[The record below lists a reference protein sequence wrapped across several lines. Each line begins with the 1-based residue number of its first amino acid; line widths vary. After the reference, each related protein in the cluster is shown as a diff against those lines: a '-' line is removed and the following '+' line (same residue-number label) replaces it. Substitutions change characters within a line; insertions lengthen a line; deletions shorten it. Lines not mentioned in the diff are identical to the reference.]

1 MKKKPTKANFLFKT
15 KADTLKQLTE
25 LVKQSKIEKI
35 YAFTVEEWKKSQ
47 NTILEY
53 ISSNFNKKII
63 VRSSAVGEDSTIS
76 SEAGSYESILNVNTS
91 SKKEITN
98 AINSVIFSYEIKNN
112 NNNNNQILI
121 QNQTLNVTISGV
133 IFTRT
138 PDIGSPYFVINFE
151 EGNLTTGVTKGSINN
166 TIKIF
171 RKINPKLIPEKW
183 TRLIISVKEI
193 EKMVDSDKLDIEF
206 GITKNNQVVL
216 FQVRP
221 LTSIK
226 EKSKDISDHD
236 ISKVVLNSKKHFK
249 KLNKPYHS
257 LGNKTVFSDMAD
269 WNPAEIIGNN
279 PNQLDYSLYDFLIMK
294 NSWSAGRTVLGY
306 QNVGS
311 YRLMRNFGSK
321 PYVDVRGSFNS
332 LIPDNINQKLK
343 KKLVD
348 FYLKKLI
355 NNPHLHDKV
364 EFEILFTCYDFTL
377 PERLN
382 ELKKHGFSKFEII
395 QIKRELLKLT
405 IEIIEKFPKISSNCL
420 SLTKKMS
427 DNRKKIKSNL
437 KHSMTTKNLVISAE
451 QLLDDCKKFGTIPF
465 STMARIAFIGS
476 IMLKSLQKQS
486 YLENSFVENFMN
498 SISSPL
504 SEIQDDMN
512 AVINKKLSKKQFL
525 KKYGHLRPGTYD
537 ITASRYD
544 VQKKFFNN
552 VKFLKI
558 DKKNTSNI
566 KTSNLDEIFIEHD
579 LKSNTLD
586 FLNFVEESLI
596 KREQLKF
603 EFTKNL
609 SYALEIIAEIGKKL
623 GFSREEI
630 ACLDIKTILKLEN
643 HSFAEIK
650 DIWTRKINQEKI
662 KKTLNDYVVLPPLI
676 FSEND
681 FEIIQYN
688 ISEPNYITN
697 KKLTSEIIHLKHSD
711 ETVTDLNNKIIL
723 IENADPGYDWVFT
736 KNPSGLITKYGG
748 VASHMSIRCAEIGLP
763 AAIGCGEILFEKL
776 KSAHKILLDCNNKE
790 ILILEYTKYDNEVE
804 ARKILKSLGYI
815 K

>member
-1 MKKKPTKANFLFKT
+1 MKKPTRTNFLFKT

-35 YAFTVEEWKKSQ
+35 YAFTVEEWQRSRIG
-47 NTILEY
+47 ILKH

-76 SEAGSYESILNVNTS
+76 SKAGSYESILNVNTS

-98 AINSVIFSYEIKNN
+98 AINSVISSYEIKNN
-112 NNNNNQILI
+112 NDNDNQILI
-121 QNQTLNVTISGV
+121 QNQTLNVVISGV

-138 PDIGSPYFVINFE
+138 PDVGSPYFVINFE

-166 TIKIF
+166 TVKIF
-171 RKINPKLIPEKW
+171 RKINPKLISKKW
-183 TRLIISVKEI
+183 TYLIISVKEI
-193 EKMVDSDKLDIEF
+193 EKIVNSDKLDIEF

-226 EKSKDISDHD
+226 EKSKNIPDHD
-236 ISKVVLNSKKHFK
+236 ISKIVLKSKKQFK
-249 KLNKPYHS
+249 KLNNFHHV

-279 PNQLDYSLYDFLIMK
+279 PNLLDYSLYDFLIMK
-294 NSWSAGRTVLGY
+294 NSWSVGRSALGY
-306 QNVGS
+306 QNVEP
-311 YRLMRNFGSK
+311 YRLMRKFGSK
-321 PYVDVRGSFNS
+321 PYVDTRGSFNS
-332 LIPDNINQKLK
+332 LIPHNINKKLK
-343 KKLVD
+343 KKLVN

-377 PERLN
+377 SDRLN

-395 QIKRELLKLT
+395 QIKKELLKLT

-420 SLTKKMS
+420 SLTNKMS

-437 KHSMTTKNLVISAE
+437 KHSITAKNLVVSVE
-451 QLLDDCKKFGTIPF
+451 QLLNDCKKFGTIPF

-476 IMLKSLQKQS
+476 IMLKSLQKQG

-544 VQKKFFNN
+544 VQKKFFDN

-558 DKKNTSNI
+558 DKKNIRNI
-566 KTSNLDEIFIEHD
+566 KTDNLDEIFLEHN
-579 LKSNTLD
+579 LKSNTLN
-586 FLNFVEESLI
+586 FLNFVEESLV

-609 SYALEIIAEIGKKL
+609 SYALELIAEIGTKF
-623 GFSREEI
+623 GFSRKEM
-630 ACLDIKTILKLEN
+630 ACLDIKTILKLKN
-643 HSFAEIK
+643 NSFSQIR
-650 DIWTRKINQEKI
+650 DVWTRKINQEKI
-662 KKTLNDYVVLPPLI
+662 KKTFNDYVVLPSLI

-688 ISEPNYITN
+688 IAEPNYITN
-697 KKLTSEIIHLKHSD
+697 KKLTSEIIHLKYFD
-711 ETVTDLNNKIIL
+711 EIITDLNNKIIL
-723 IENADPGYDWVFT
+723 IENADPGYDWIFT
-736 KNPSGLITKYGG
+736 KNPSALITKYGG
-748 VASHMSIRCAEIGLP
+748 VASHMSIRCAEMGLP
-763 AAIGCGEILFEKL
+763 AAVGCGEILFEKL
-776 KSAHKILLDCNNKE
+776 KSAHKILLDCKNRE

>member
-1 MKKKPTKANFLFKT
+1 MKKSTRTNFLFKT

-35 YAFTVEEWKKSQ
+35 YAFTVKEWQRSRI
-47 NTILEY
+47 TILKH

-76 SEAGSYESILNVNTS
+76 SKAGSYESILNVNTS

-98 AINSVIFSYEIKNN
+98 AINSVISSYEIKNN
-112 NNNNNQILI
+112 NNNDNQILI
-121 QNQTLNVTISGV
+121 QNQTLNVVISGV

-138 PDIGSPYFVINFE
+138 PDVGSPYFVINFE

-166 TIKIF
+166 TVKIF
-171 RKINPKLIPEKW
+171 RKINPKLISKKW
-183 TRLIISVKEI
+183 ACLIISVKEI
-193 EKMVDSDKLDIEF
+193 EKIVNSDKLDIEF

-226 EKSKDISDHD
+226 EKSKNIPDHD
-236 ISKVVLNSKKHFK
+236 ISKIVLKSKKQFK
-249 KLNKPYHS
+249 KLNNFHHV

-279 PNQLDYSLYDFLIMK
+279 PNLLDYSLYDFLIMK
-294 NSWSAGRTVLGY
+294 NSWSVGRSALGY
-306 QNVGS
+306 QNVEP
-311 YRLMRNFGSK
+311 YRLMRKFGSK
-321 PYVDVRGSFNS
+321 PYVDTRGSFNS
-332 LIPDNINQKLK
+332 LIPHNINQKLK
-343 KKLVD
+343 KKLVN

-355 NNPHLHDKV
+355 DNPHLHDKV

-377 PERLN
+377 PDRLN
-382 ELKKHGFSKFEII
+382 ELKKHGFSKFEIT
-395 QIKRELLKLT
+395 QIKKELLKLT

-420 SLTKKMS
+420 SLTNKMS

-437 KHSMTTKNLVISAE
+437 KHSITAKNLVVSVE
-451 QLLDDCKKFGTIPF
+451 QLLNDCKKFGTIPF

-476 IMLKSLQKQS
+476 IMLKSLQKQG
-486 YLENSFVENFMN
+486 YLERSFVENFMN

-544 VQKKFFNN
+544 VQKKFFDN

-558 DKKNTSNI
+558 NKKNIRNI
-566 KTSNLDEIFIEHD
+566 KTDNLDEIFLEHN
-579 LKSNTLD
+579 LKSNTLN
-586 FLNFVEESLI
+586 FLNFVEESLV

-609 SYALEIIAEIGKKL
+609 SYALELIAEIGTKL
-623 GFSREEI
+623 GFSRKEM
-630 ACLDIKTILKLEN
+630 ACLDIKTILKLKN
-643 HSFAEIK
+643 HSFSQIR

-662 KKTLNDYVVLPPLI
+662 KKTFNDYIVLPPLI

-688 ISEPNYITN
+688 IAEPNYITN
-697 KKLTSEIIHLKHSD
+697 KKLTSEIIHLKYFD
-711 ETVTDLNNKIIL
+711 EIITDLNNKIIL
-723 IENADPGYDWVFT
+723 IENADPGYDWIFT
-736 KNPSGLITKYGG
+736 KNPSALITKYGG
-748 VASHMSIRCAEIGLP
+748 VASHMSIRCAEMGLP
-763 AAIGCGEILFEKL
+763 AAVGCGEILFEKL
-776 KSAHKILLDCNNKE
+776 KSAHKILLDCKNKE

>member
-1 MKKKPTKANFLFKT
+1 MKKPARTNFLFKT

-35 YAFTVEEWKKSQ
+35 YAFTVKEWQRSRIS
-47 NTILEY
+47 ILKH

-76 SEAGSYESILNVNTS
+76 SKAGSYESILNVNTS

-98 AINSVIFSYEIKNN
+98 AINSVISSYEIKNN
-112 NNNNNQILI
+112 NDNDNQILI
-121 QNQTLNVTISGV
+121 QNQTLNVVISGV

-138 PDIGSPYFVINFE
+138 PDVGSPYFVINFE

-166 TIKIF
+166 TVKIF
-171 RKINPKLIPEKW
+171 RKINPKLISKKW
-183 TRLIISVKEI
+183 TYLIISVKEI
-193 EKMVDSDKLDIEF
+193 EKIVNSDKLDIEF

-226 EKSKDISDHD
+226 EKSKNIPDHD
-236 ISKVVLNSKKHFK
+236 ISKIVLKSKKQFK
-249 KLNKPYHS
+249 KLNNFHHV

-279 PNQLDYSLYDFLIMK
+279 PNLLDYSLYDFLIMK
-294 NSWSAGRTVLGY
+294 NSWSVGRSALGY
-306 QNVGS
+306 QNVEP
-311 YRLMRNFGSK
+311 YRLMRKFGSK
-321 PYVDVRGSFNS
+321 PYVDTRGSFNS
-332 LIPDNINQKLK
+332 LIPHNINQKLK
-343 KKLVD
+343 KKLVN

-377 PERLN
+377 PDRLN

-395 QIKRELLKLT
+395 QIKKELLKLT

-420 SLTKKMS
+420 SLTNKMS

-437 KHSMTTKNLVISAE
+437 KHSITAKNLVVSVE
-451 QLLDDCKKFGTIPF
+451 QLLNDCKKFGTIPF

-476 IMLKSLQKQS
+476 IMLKSLQKQG

-544 VQKKFFNN
+544 VQKKFFDN

-558 DKKNTSNI
+558 DKKNIRNI
-566 KTSNLDEIFIEHD
+566 KTDNLDEIFLEHN
-579 LKSNTLD
+579 LKSNTLN
-586 FLNFVEESLI
+586 FLNFVEESLV

-609 SYALEIIAEIGKKL
+609 SYALELIAEIGTKF
-623 GFSREEI
+623 GFSRKEM
-630 ACLDIKTILKLEN
+630 ACLDIKTILKLKN
-643 HSFAEIK
+643 NSFSQIR
-650 DIWTRKINQEKI
+650 DVWTRKINQEKI
-662 KKTLNDYVVLPPLI
+662 KKTFNDYVVLPSLI

-688 ISEPNYITN
+688 IAEPNYITN
-697 KKLTSEIIHLKHSD
+697 KKLTSEIIHLKYFD
-711 ETVTDLNNKIIL
+711 EIITDLNNKIIL
-723 IENADPGYDWVFT
+723 IENADPGYDWIFT
-736 KNPSGLITKYGG
+736 KNPSALITKYGG
-748 VASHMSIRCAEIGLP
+748 VASHMSIRCAEMGLP
-763 AAIGCGEILFEKL
+763 AAVGCGEILFEKL
-776 KSAHKILLDCNNKE
+776 KSAHKILLDCKNKE

>member
-1 MKKKPTKANFLFKT
+1 MKKPARTNFLFKT

-35 YAFTVEEWKKSQ
+35 YVFTVKEWQRSRIS
-47 NTILEY
+47 ILKH

-76 SEAGSYESILNVNTS
+76 SKAGSYESILNVNTS

-98 AINSVIFSYEIKNN
+98 AINSVISSYEIKNN
-112 NNNNNQILI
+112 NDNDNQILI
-121 QNQTLNVTISGV
+121 QNQTLNVVISGV

-138 PDIGSPYFVINFE
+138 PDVGSPYFVINFE

-166 TIKIF
+166 TVKIF
-171 RKINPKLIPEKW
+171 RKINPKLISKKW
-183 TRLIISVKEI
+183 TYLIISVKEI
-193 EKMVDSDKLDIEF
+193 EKIVNSDKLDIEF

-226 EKSKDISDHD
+226 EKSKNIPDHD
-236 ISKVVLNSKKHFK
+236 ISKIVLKSKKQFK
-249 KLNKPYHS
+249 KLNNFHHV

-279 PNQLDYSLYDFLIMK
+279 PNLLDYSLYDFLIMK
-294 NSWSAGRTVLGY
+294 NSWSVGRSALGY
-306 QNVGS
+306 QNVEP
-311 YRLMRNFGSK
+311 YRLMRKFGSK
-321 PYVDVRGSFNS
+321 PYVDTRGSFNS
-332 LIPDNINQKLK
+332 LIPHNINQKLK
-343 KKLVD
+343 KKLVN

-377 PERLN
+377 SDRLN

-395 QIKRELLKLT
+395 QIKKELLKLT

-420 SLTKKMS
+420 SLTNKMS

-437 KHSMTTKNLVISAE
+437 KHSITAKNLVVSVE
-451 QLLDDCKKFGTIPF
+451 QLLNDCKKFGTIPF

-476 IMLKSLQKQS
+476 IMLKSLQKQG

-544 VQKKFFNN
+544 VQKKFFDN

-558 DKKNTSNI
+558 DKKNIRNI
-566 KTSNLDEIFIEHD
+566 KTDNLDEIFLEHN
-579 LKSNTLD
+579 LKSNTLN
-586 FLNFVEESLI
+586 FLNFVEESLV

-609 SYALEIIAEIGKKL
+609 SYALELIAEIGTKF
-623 GFSREEI
+623 GFSRKEM
-630 ACLDIKTILKLEN
+630 ACLDIKTILKLKN
-643 HSFAEIK
+643 NSFSQIR
-650 DIWTRKINQEKI
+650 DVWTRKINQEKI
-662 KKTLNDYVVLPPLI
+662 KKTFNDYVVLPSLI

-688 ISEPNYITN
+688 IAEPNYITN
-697 KKLTSEIIHLKHSD
+697 KKLTSEIIHLKYFD
-711 ETVTDLNNKIIL
+711 EIITDLNNKIIL
-723 IENADPGYDWVFT
+723 IENADPGYDWIFT
-736 KNPSGLITKYGG
+736 KNPSALITKYGG
-748 VASHMSIRCAEIGLP
+748 VASHMSIRCAEMGLP
-763 AAIGCGEILFEKL
+763 AAVGCGEILFEKL
-776 KSAHKILLDCNNKE
+776 KSAHKILLDCKNRE

>member
-1 MKKKPTKANFLFKT
+1 MKKVSTKSNFLFKT
-15 KADTLKQLTE
+15 KADTLKQLVK
-25 LVKQSKIEKI
+25 LVEQSKIEKI
-35 YAFTVEEWKKSQ
+35 YVFTIEEWQSLQ
-47 NTILEY
+47 TTILKY
-53 ISSNFNKKII
+53 ISNNFNKKII
-63 VRSSAVGEDSTIS
+63 VRSSAVGEDSATS
-76 SEAGSYESILNVNTS
+76 SEAGSYESILNVNAS
-91 SKKEITN
+91 SKREISN
-98 AINSVIFSYEIKNN
+98 AINSVISSYKIKNN
-112 NNNNNQILI
+112 RNNQNQILI
-121 QNQTLNVTISGV
+121 QSQTLNIVISGV
-133 IFTRT
+133 VFTRT
-138 PDIGSPYFVINFE
+138 PDVGSPYFVINFE
-151 EGNLTTGVTKGSINN
+151 EGKLTTGVTKGSIGN

-171 RKINPKLIPEKW
+171 RKINHKLIPQKW
-183 TRLIISVKEI
+183 ANLIVSIKEI
-193 EKMVDSDKLDIEF
+193 EKIVNSDKLDIEF
-206 GITKNNQVVL
+206 GITKNNQVVI

-226 EKSKDISDHD
+226 RKSKDIPDND
-236 ISKVVLNSKKHFK
+236 VSKIILKSKKQFK
-249 KLNKPYHS
+249 KLNNPLQLYS
-257 LGNKTVFSDMAD
+257 NKTIFSDMAD

-279 PNQLDYSLYDFLIMK
+279 PNILDYSLYDFLIMK
-294 NSWSAGRTVLGY
+294 NSWSIGRAKLGY
-306 QNVGS
+306 QNVKP
-311 YRLMRNFGSK
+311 YRLMRKFGSK
-321 PYVDVRGSFNS
+321 PYVDTRGSFNS
-332 LIPDNINQKLK
+332 LIPDGINQKLK
-343 KKLVD
+343 KKLVN
-348 FYLKKLI
+348 FYLKKLT

-364 EFEILFTCYDFTL
+364 EFDILFTCYDFTL
-377 PERLN
+377 PSRLS
-382 ELKKHGFSKFEII
+382 ELKINGFSKFEISEI
-395 QIKRELLKLT
+395 EKALLKLT
-405 IEIIEKFPKISSNCL
+405 IEIIEKFPKISSDCL
-420 SLTKKMS
+420 SLTNKMS

-437 KHSMTTKNLVISAE
+437 QHSRTTKNLVVSVE
-451 QLLDDCKKFGTIPF
+451 QLLNDCKKFGAIPF

-476 IMLKSLQKQS
+476 IMLKSLQKQG

-544 VQKKFFNN
+544 IQKKIFDN

-558 DKKNTSNI
+558 GKKNTRNI
-566 KTSNLDEIFIEHD
+566 KTANLDQIFLEHN
-579 LKSNTLD
+579 LKSNTWD
-586 FLNFVEESLI
+586 FLNFVEESLV

-609 SYALEIIAEIGKKL
+609 SYALELIAEIGTKL
-623 GFSREEI
+623 NFSRKEM
-630 ACLDIKTILKLEN
+630 ACLDIKTILKLKN
-643 HSFAEIK
+643 HSIAQIR

-676 FSEND
+676 FSEYD

-688 ISEPNYITN
+688 IAEPNYVTS
-697 KKLTSEIIHLKHSD
+697 KKLTSEIIHLKHFD
-711 ETVTDLNNKIIL
+711 ETVTNLNNKIIL

-736 KNPSGLITKYGG
+736 KNLSALITKYGG

-776 KSAHKILLDCNNKE
+776 KSSHKILLDCKNKE

>member
-1 MKKKPTKANFLFKT
+1 MKKVSTKSNFLFKT
-15 KADTLKQLTE
+15 KADTLKQLVK
-25 LVKQSKIEKI
+25 LVERSKIEKI
-35 YAFTVEEWKKSQ
+35 YVFTVEEWQSSQ
-47 NTILEY
+47 ITILKY
-53 ISSNFNKKII
+53 ISNNFNKKII
-63 VRSSAVGEDSTIS
+63 VRSSAVGEDSATS
-76 SEAGSYESILNVNTS
+76 SEAGSYESILNVNVS
-91 SKKEITN
+91 SKREISN
-98 AINSVIFSYEIKNN
+98 AINSVISSYKIKNN
-112 NNNNNQILI
+112 RNNQNQILI
-121 QNQTLNVTISGV
+121 QSQTLNVVISGV
-133 IFTRT
+133 VFTRT
-138 PDIGSPYFVINFE
+138 PDVGSPYFVINFE
-151 EGNLTTGVTKGSINN
+151 EGKLTTGVTKGSIGN

-171 RKINPKLIPEKW
+171 RKINHKFIPQKWANLIVS
-183 TRLIISVKEI
+183 IKEI
-193 EKMVDSDKLDIEF
+193 EKIVNSDKLDIEF
-206 GITKNNQVVL
+206 GITKNNQVVI

-226 EKSKDISDHD
+226 RESKDIPDND
-236 ISKVVLNSKKHFK
+236 ISKIILKSKKQFK
-249 KLNKPYHS
+249 KLNNPLQLY
-257 LGNKTVFSDMAD
+257 GNKTIFSDMAD

-279 PNQLDYSLYDFLIMK
+279 PNILDYSLYDFLIMK
-294 NSWSAGRTVLGY
+294 NSWSIGRAKLGY
-306 QNVGS
+306 QNVKP
-311 YRLMRNFGSK
+311 YRLMRKFGSK
-321 PYVDVRGSFNS
+321 PYVDTRGSFNS
-332 LIPDNINQKLK
+332 LIPDGINQKLK
-343 KKLVD
+343 KKLVN
-348 FYLKKLI
+348 FYLKKLT

-364 EFEILFTCYDFTL
+364 EFDILFTCYDFTL
-377 PERLN
+377 PSRLS
-382 ELKKHGFSKFEII
+382 ELKINGFSKFEISEI
-395 QIKRELLKLT
+395 EKALLKLT
-405 IEIIEKFPKISSNCL
+405 IEIIEKFPKITSNCL
-420 SLTKKMS
+420 SLTNKMS

-437 KHSMTTKNLVISAE
+437 QHSSTTKNLVASVE
-451 QLLDDCKKFGTIPF
+451 QLLNDCKKFGAIPF

-476 IMLKSLQKQS
+476 IMLKSLQKQG

-544 VQKKFFNN
+544 IQKKIFDN

-558 DKKNTSNI
+558 GKKNTRNI
-566 KTSNLDEIFIEHD
+566 KIANLDQIFLKHN
-579 LKSNTLD
+579 LKSNTWD
-586 FLNFVEESLI
+586 FLNFVEESLV

-609 SYALEIIAEIGKKL
+609 SYALELIAEIGTKL
-623 GFSREEI
+623 NFSREEM
-630 ACLDIKTILKLEN
+630 ACLDIKTILKLKN
-643 HSFAEIK
+643 HSIAQIR

-676 FSEND
+676 FSEYD

-688 ISEPNYITN
+688 IAEPNYVTS
-697 KKLTSEIIHLKHSD
+697 KKLTSEIIHLKHFD

-736 KNPSGLITKYGG
+736 KNLSALITKYGG

-776 KSAHKILLDCNNKE
+776 KSAHKILLDCKNKE

>member
-1 MKKKPTKANFLFKT
+1 MKKSTRTNFLFKT

-25 LVKQSKIEKI
+25 LVKHSKIEKI
-35 YAFTVEEWKKSQ
+35 YAFTVEEWQRSRIG
-47 NTILEY
+47 ILKH

-76 SEAGSYESILNVNTS
+76 SKAGSYESILNVNTS

-98 AINSVIFSYEIKNN
+98 AINSVISSYEIKNN
-112 NNNNNQILI
+112 NNNDNQILI
-121 QNQTLNVTISGV
+121 QNQTLNVVISGV

-138 PDIGSPYFVINFE
+138 PDVGSPYFVINFE

-166 TIKIF
+166 TVKIF
-171 RKINPKLIPEKW
+171 RKINPKLISKKW
-183 TRLIISVKEI
+183 ACLIISVKEI
-193 EKMVDSDKLDIEF
+193 EKIVNSDKLDIEF

-226 EKSKDISDHD
+226 EKSKNIPDHD
-236 ISKVVLNSKKHFK
+236 ISKIVLKSKKHFK
-249 KLNKPYHS
+249 KLNNFHHV

-279 PNQLDYSLYDFLIMK
+279 PNLLDYSLYDFLIMK
-294 NSWSAGRTVLGY
+294 NSWSVGRSALGY
-306 QNVGS
+306 QNVEP
-311 YRLMRNFGSK
+311 YRLMRKFGSK
-321 PYVDVRGSFNS
+321 PYVDTRGSFNS
-332 LIPDNINQKLK
+332 LIPHNINQKLK
-343 KKLVD
+343 KKLVN
-348 FYLKKLI
+348 FYLKKLT

-377 PERLN
+377 PDRLN
-382 ELKKHGFSKFEII
+382 ELKKHGFSKFEIT
-395 QIKRELLKLT
+395 QIKKELLKLT

-420 SLTKKMS
+420 SLTNKMS

-437 KHSMTTKNLVISAE
+437 KHSITAKNLVVSVE
-451 QLLDDCKKFGTIPF
+451 QLLNDCKKFGTIPF

-476 IMLKSLQKQS
+476 IMLKSLQKQG
-486 YLENSFVENFMN
+486 YLENSFVESFMN

-512 AVINKKLSKKQFL
+512 AVINKKLTKKQFL

-544 VQKKFFNN
+544 VQKKFFDN

-558 DKKNTSNI
+558 DKKNIRNI
-566 KTSNLDEIFIEHD
+566 KTDNLDEIFLEHN
-579 LKSNTLD
+579 LKSNTLN
-586 FLNFVEESLI
+586 FLNFVEESLV

-609 SYALEIIAEIGKKL
+609 SYALELIAEIGTKL
-623 GFSREEI
+623 GFSRKEM
-630 ACLDIKTILKLEN
+630 ACLDIKTILKLKN
-643 HSFAEIK
+643 HSFSQIR

-662 KKTLNDYVVLPPLI
+662 KKTFNDYVVLPSLI

-688 ISEPNYITN
+688 IAEPNYITN
-697 KKLTSEIIHLKHSD
+697 KKLTSEIIHLKYFD
-711 ETVTDLNNKIIL
+711 EIITDLNNKIIL
-723 IENADPGYDWVFT
+723 IENADPGYDWIFT
-736 KNPSGLITKYGG
+736 KNPSALITKYGG
-748 VASHMSIRCAEIGLP
+748 VASHMSIRCAEMGLP
-763 AAIGCGEILFEKL
+763 AAVGCGEILFEKL
-776 KSAHKILLDCNNKE
+776 KSAHKILLDCKNKE

>member
-1 MKKKPTKANFLFKT
+1 MKKVSTKSNFLFKT
-15 KADTLKQLTE
+15 KADTLKQLVK
-25 LVKQSKIEKI
+25 LVEQSKIEKI
-35 YAFTVEEWKKSQ
+35 YVFTVEEWQSSQ
-47 NTILEY
+47 TTILKY

-63 VRSSAVGEDSTIS
+63 VRSSAVGEDSAIS

-98 AINSVIFSYEIKNN
+98 AINSVISSYEIKNN
-112 NNNNNQILI
+112 NNNNNKILI
-121 QNQTLNVTISGV
+121 QNQTLNVVVSGV

-151 EGNLTTGVTKGSINN
+151 EGNITTGVTKGSINN
-166 TIKIF
+166 TVKIF
-171 RKINPKLIPEKW
+171 RKINPKIIPEKW

-193 EKMVDSDKLDIEF
+193 EKIVDSDKLDIEF
-206 GITKNNQVVL
+206 GITKNDQVVL

-221 LTSIK
+221 LTSIR
-226 EKSKDISDHD
+226 EKSKNIPDHD
-236 ISKVVLNSKKHFK
+236 ISKIVLNSKKQFK
-249 KLNKPYHS
+249 KLNKPHHI

-294 NSWSAGRTVLGY
+294 NSWSIGRTVLGY
-306 QNVGS
+306 QDVKS
-311 YRLMRNFGSK
+311 YRLMRNFGNK
-321 PYVDVRGSFNS
+321 PYVDTRGSFNS

-355 NNPHLHDKV
+355 NSPHLHDKV

-377 PERLN
+377 PDRLN
-382 ELKKHGFSKFEII
+382 ELKKYGFSKFELI

-420 SLTKKMS
+420 SLINKMS

-437 KHSMTTKNLVISAE
+437 QHSSTTKNLVVSVE
-451 QLLDDCKKFGTIPF
+451 QLLNDCKKFGAIPF

-476 IMLKSLQKQS
+476 IMLKSLQKQG

-544 VQKKFFNN
+544 IQKKFFGN
-552 VKFLKI
+552 VQEGTTYKPI
-558 DKKNTSNI
+558 I
-566 KTSNLDEIFIEHD
+566 AIFATTILMALSTAWALGELSIVRVIELFIAFSMCGLAIQKLRD
-579 LKSNTLD
+579 LEAFSLQ
-586 FLNFVEESLI
+586 FLNYDILAQKWVKYSYVYPFVEMLAGVAMIS
-596 KREQLKF
+596 
-603 EFTKNL
+603 
-609 SYALEIIAEIGKKL
+609 
-623 GFSREEI
+623 GF
-630 ACLDIKTILKLEN
+630 LTIL
-643 HSFAEIK
+643 SA
-650 DIWTRKINQEKI
+650 
-662 KKTLNDYVVLPPLI
+662 
-676 FSEND
+676 
-681 FEIIQYN
+681 
-688 ISEPNYITN
+688 
-697 KKLTSEIIHLKHSD
+697 
-711 ETVTDLNNKIIL
+711 
-723 IENADPGYDWVFT
+723 
-736 KNPSGLITKYGG
+736 
-748 VASHMSIRCAEIGLP
+748 P
-763 AAIGCGEILFEKL
+763 AAIVIATINGYSVFKAVYIDKREL
-776 KSAHKILLDCNNKE
+776 KCACVGGNSNVPLGFISLTENIMMAGMGFWMLYH
-790 ILILEYTKYDNEVE
+790 LI
-804 ARKILKSLGYI
+804 
-815 K
+815 

>member
-1 MKKKPTKANFLFKT
+1 MKKPTRTDFLFKT

-35 YAFTVEEWKKSQ
+35 YAFTVKEWQRSQ
-47 NTILEY
+47 ITILKH

-76 SEAGSYESILNVNTS
+76 SKAGSYESILNVNTS

-98 AINSVIFSYEIKNN
+98 AINSVISSYEIKNN
-112 NNNNNQILI
+112 NNNDNQILI
-121 QNQTLNVTISGV
+121 QNQTLNVVISGV

-166 TIKIF
+166 TVKIF
-171 RKINPKLIPEKW
+171 RKINPKLISKKW
-183 TRLIISVKEI
+183 TCLIISVKEI
-193 EKMVDSDKLDIEF
+193 EKIVNSDKLDIEF
-206 GITKNNQVVL
+206 GITKNNQVVI

-226 EKSKDISDHD
+226 EKSKNIPDHD
-236 ISKVVLNSKKHFK
+236 ISKIVLKSKKQFK
-249 KLNKPYHS
+249 KLNNFHHV

-279 PNQLDYSLYDFLIMK
+279 PNLLDYSLYDFLIMK
-294 NSWSAGRTVLGY
+294 NSWSVGRSALGY
-306 QNVGS
+306 QNVEP
-311 YRLMRNFGSK
+311 YRLMRKFGSK
-321 PYVDVRGSFNS
+321 PYVDTRGSFNS
-332 LIPDNINQKLK
+332 LIPHDINQKIK
-343 KKLVD
+343 KKLVN

-377 PERLN
+377 PDRLN
-382 ELKKHGFSKFEII
+382 ELKKYGFSKFEII
-395 QIKRELLKLT
+395 QIKKELLKLT

-420 SLTKKMS
+420 SLTNKMS
-427 DNRKKIKSNL
+427 NNRKKIKSNL
-437 KHSMTTKNLVISAE
+437 KHSITAKNLVVSVE
-451 QLLDDCKKFGTIPF
+451 QLLNDCKKYGTIPF

-476 IMLKSLQKQS
+476 IMLKSLQKQG
-486 YLENSFVENFMN
+486 YLKNSFVENFMN

-544 VQKKFFNN
+544 VQKKFFDN

-558 DKKNTSNI
+558 DKKNIRNI
-566 KTSNLDEIFIEHD
+566 KMDNLDEIFLEHN

-586 FLNFVEESLI
+586 FLNFVEESLV

-609 SYALEIIAEIGKKL
+609 SYALELIAEIGAKL
-623 GFSREEI
+623 GFSREEM
-630 ACLDIKTILKLEN
+630 ACLDIKTILKLKN
-643 HSFAEIK
+643 HSFSHIR
-650 DIWTRKINQEKI
+650 DVWTRKINQEKI
-662 KKTLNDYVVLPPLI
+662 KKTFNDYVVLPSLI

-688 ISEPNYITN
+688 IAEPNYITN
-697 KKLTSEIIHLKHSD
+697 KKLASEIIHLKYFD
-711 ETVTDLNNKIIL
+711 EIITDLNNKIIL
-723 IENADPGYDWVFT
+723 IENADPGYDWIFT
-736 KNPSGLITKYGG
+736 KNPSALITKYGG
-748 VASHMSIRCAEIGLP
+748 VASHMSIRCAEMGLP
-763 AAIGCGEILFEKL
+763 AAVGCGEILFEKL
-776 KSAHKILLDCNNKE
+776 KSAHKILLDCKNKE

>member
-1 MKKKPTKANFLFKT
+1 
-15 KADTLKQLTE
+15 
-25 LVKQSKIEKI
+25 
-35 YAFTVEEWKKSQ
+35 
-47 NTILEY
+47 
-53 ISSNFNKKII
+53 
-63 VRSSAVGEDSTIS
+63 
-76 SEAGSYESILNVNTS
+76 
-91 SKKEITN
+91 
-98 AINSVIFSYEIKNN
+98 
-112 NNNNNQILI
+112 
-121 QNQTLNVTISGV
+121 
-133 IFTRT
+133 
-138 PDIGSPYFVINFE
+138 
-151 EGNLTTGVTKGSINN
+151 
-166 TIKIF
+166 
-171 RKINPKLIPEKW
+171 
-183 TRLIISVKEI
+183 
-193 EKMVDSDKLDIEF
+193 
-206 GITKNNQVVL
+206 
-216 FQVRP
+216 
-221 LTSIK
+221 
-226 EKSKDISDHD
+226 
-236 ISKVVLNSKKHFK
+236 
-249 KLNKPYHS
+249 
-257 LGNKTVFSDMAD
+257 
-269 WNPAEIIGNN
+269 
-279 PNQLDYSLYDFLIMK
+279 MK

-332 LIPDNINQKLK
+332 LIPGNINQKLK
-343 KKLVD
+343 KKLID

-437 KHSMTTKNLVISAE
+437 KHSMTTKNLVVSVE

-476 IMLKSLQKQS
+476 IMLKSLQKQG

-643 HSFAEIK
+643 HSFAQIK
-650 DIWTRKINQEKI
+650 DIWIRKINQEKI

-776 KSAHKILLDCNNKE
+776 KSAHKILLDCTNKE

>member
-1 MKKKPTKANFLFKT
+1 MKKPARTNFLFKT

-35 YAFTVEEWKKSQ
+35 YAFTVKEWQRSRIS
-47 NTILEY
+47 ILKH

-76 SEAGSYESILNVNTS
+76 SKAGSYESILNVNTS

-98 AINSVIFSYEIKNN
+98 AINSVISSYEIKNN
-112 NNNNNQILI
+112 NDNDNQILI
-121 QNQTLNVTISGV
+121 QNQTLNVVISGV

-138 PDIGSPYFVINFE
+138 PDVGSPYFVINFE

-166 TIKIF
+166 TVKIF
-171 RKINPKLIPEKW
+171 RKINPKLISKKW
-183 TRLIISVKEI
+183 ACLIISVKEI
-193 EKMVDSDKLDIEF
+193 EKIVNSDKLDIEF

-226 EKSKDISDHD
+226 EKSKNIPDHD
-236 ISKVVLNSKKHFK
+236 ISKIVLKSKKHFK
-249 KLNKPYHS
+249 KLNNFHHV

-279 PNQLDYSLYDFLIMK
+279 PNLLDYSLYDFLIMK
-294 NSWSAGRTVLGY
+294 NSWSVGRSALGY
-306 QNVGS
+306 QNVEP
-311 YRLMRNFGSK
+311 YRLMRKFGSK
-321 PYVDVRGSFNS
+321 PYVDTRGSFNS
-332 LIPDNINQKLK
+332 LIPHNINQKLK
-343 KKLVD
+343 KKLVN

-377 PERLN
+377 PDRLN

-395 QIKRELLKLT
+395 QIKKELLKLT

-420 SLTKKMS
+420 SLTNKMS

-437 KHSMTTKNLVISAE
+437 KHSITAKNLVVSVE
-451 QLLDDCKKFGTIPF
+451 QLLNDCKKFGTIPF

-476 IMLKSLQKQS
+476 IMLKSLQKQG

-512 AVINKKLSKKQFL
+512 AVINKKLTKKQFL

-544 VQKKFFNN
+544 VQKKFFDN

-558 DKKNTSNI
+558 DKKNIRNI
-566 KTSNLDEIFIEHD
+566 KTDNLDEIFLEHN
-579 LKSNTLD
+579 LKSNTLN
-586 FLNFVEESLI
+586 FLNFVEESLV

-609 SYALEIIAEIGKKL
+609 SYALELIAEIGTKF
-623 GFSREEI
+623 GFSRKEM
-630 ACLDIKTILKLEN
+630 ACLDIKTILKLKN
-643 HSFAEIK
+643 HSFSQIR
-650 DIWTRKINQEKI
+650 DVWTRKINQEKI
-662 KKTLNDYVVLPPLI
+662 KKTFNDYVVLPSLI

-688 ISEPNYITN
+688 IAEPNYITN
-697 KKLTSEIIHLKHSD
+697 KKLTSEIIHLKYFD
-711 ETVTDLNNKIIL
+711 EIITDLNNKIIL
-723 IENADPGYDWVFT
+723 IENADPGYDWIFT
-736 KNPSGLITKYGG
+736 KNPSALITKYGG
-748 VASHMSIRCAEIGLP
+748 VASHMSIRCAEMGLP
-763 AAIGCGEILFEKL
+763 AAVGCGEILFEKL
-776 KSAHKILLDCNNKE
+776 KSAHKILLDCKNRE

>member
-1 MKKKPTKANFLFKT
+1 MKKSTRTNFLFKT

-25 LVKQSKIEKI
+25 LVKHSKIEKI
-35 YAFTVEEWKKSQ
+35 YAFTVEEWQRSRIG
-47 NTILEY
+47 ILKH

-76 SEAGSYESILNVNTS
+76 SKAGSYESILNVNTS

-98 AINSVIFSYEIKNN
+98 AINSVISSYEIKNN
-112 NNNNNQILI
+112 NNNDNQILI
-121 QNQTLNVTISGV
+121 QNQTLNVVISGV

-138 PDIGSPYFVINFE
+138 PDVGSPYFVINFE

-166 TIKIF
+166 TVKIF
-171 RKINPKLIPEKW
+171 RKINPKLISKKW
-183 TRLIISVKEI
+183 ACLIISVKEI
-193 EKMVDSDKLDIEF
+193 EKIVNSDKLDIEF

-226 EKSKDISDHD
+226 EKSKNIPDHD
-236 ISKVVLNSKKHFK
+236 ISKIVLKSKKQFK
-249 KLNKPYHS
+249 KLNNFHHV

-279 PNQLDYSLYDFLIMK
+279 PNLLDYSLYDFLIMK
-294 NSWSAGRTVLGY
+294 NSWSVGRSALGY
-306 QNVGS
+306 QNVEP
-311 YRLMRNFGSK
+311 YRLMRKFGSK
-321 PYVDVRGSFNS
+321 PYVDTRGSFNS
-332 LIPDNINQKLK
+332 LIPHNINQKLK
-343 KKLVD
+343 KKLVN
-348 FYLKKLI
+348 FYLKKLT

-377 PERLN
+377 PDRLN
-382 ELKKHGFSKFEII
+382 ELKKHGFSKFEIT
-395 QIKRELLKLT
+395 QIKKELLKLT

-420 SLTKKMS
+420 SLTNKMS

-437 KHSMTTKNLVISAE
+437 KHSITAKNLVVSVE
-451 QLLDDCKKFGTIPF
+451 QLLNDCKKFGTIPF

-476 IMLKSLQKQS
+476 IMLKSLQKQG

-512 AVINKKLSKKQFL
+512 AVINKKLTKKQFL

-544 VQKKFFNN
+544 VQKKFFDN

-558 DKKNTSNI
+558 NKKNIHNI
-566 KTSNLDEIFIEHD
+566 KTDNLDEIFLEHN
-579 LKSNTLD
+579 LKSNTLN
-586 FLNFVEESLI
+586 FLNFVEESLV

-609 SYALEIIAEIGKKL
+609 SYALELIAEIGTKL
-623 GFSREEI
+623 GFSRKEM
-630 ACLDIKTILKLEN
+630 ACLDIKTILKLKN
-643 HSFAEIK
+643 HSFSQIR
-650 DIWTRKINQEKI
+650 DVWTRKINQEKI
-662 KKTLNDYVVLPPLI
+662 KKTFNDYVVLPSLI

-688 ISEPNYITN
+688 IAEPNYITN
-697 KKLTSEIIHLKHSD
+697 KKLTSEIIHLKYFD
-711 ETVTDLNNKIIL
+711 EIITDLNNKIIL
-723 IENADPGYDWVFT
+723 IENADPGYDWIFT
-736 KNPSGLITKYGG
+736 KNPSALITKYGG
-748 VASHMSIRCAEIGLP
+748 VASHMSIRCAEMGLP
-763 AAIGCGEILFEKL
+763 AAVGCGEILFEKL
-776 KSAHKILLDCNNKE
+776 KSAHKILLDCKNKE

>member
-1 MKKKPTKANFLFKT
+1 MKKPARTNFLFKT

-35 YAFTVEEWKKSQ
+35 YVFTVKEWQRSRIS
-47 NTILEY
+47 ILKH

-76 SEAGSYESILNVNTS
+76 SKAGSYESILNVNTS

-98 AINSVIFSYEIKNN
+98 AINSVISSYEIKNN
-112 NNNNNQILI
+112 NDNDNQILI
-121 QNQTLNVTISGV
+121 QNQTLNVVISGV

-138 PDIGSPYFVINFE
+138 PDVGSPYFVINFD

-166 TIKIF
+166 TVKIF
-171 RKINPKLIPEKW
+171 RKINPKLISKKW
-183 TRLIISVKEI
+183 TYLIISVKEI
-193 EKMVDSDKLDIEF
+193 EKIVNSDKLDIEF

-226 EKSKDISDHD
+226 EKSKNIPDHD
-236 ISKVVLNSKKHFK
+236 ISKIVLKSKKQFK
-249 KLNKPYHS
+249 KLNNFHHV

-279 PNQLDYSLYDFLIMK
+279 PNLLDYSLYDFLIMK
-294 NSWSAGRTVLGY
+294 NSWSVGRSALGY
-306 QNVGS
+306 QNVEP
-311 YRLMRNFGSK
+311 YRLMRKFGSK
-321 PYVDVRGSFNS
+321 PYVDTRGSFNS
-332 LIPDNINQKLK
+332 LIPHNINQKLK
-343 KKLVD
+343 KKLVN

-377 PERLN
+377 SDRLN

-395 QIKRELLKLT
+395 QIKKELLKLT

-420 SLTKKMS
+420 SLTNKMS

-437 KHSMTTKNLVISAE
+437 KHSITAKNLVVSVE
-451 QLLDDCKKFGTIPF
+451 QLLNDCKKFGTIPF

-476 IMLKSLQKQS
+476 IMLKSLQKQG

-544 VQKKFFNN
+544 VQKKFFDN

-558 DKKNTSNI
+558 DKKNIRNI
-566 KTSNLDEIFIEHD
+566 KTDNLDEIFLEHN
-579 LKSNTLD
+579 LKSNTLN
-586 FLNFVEESLI
+586 FLNFVEESLV

-609 SYALEIIAEIGKKL
+609 SYALELIAEIGTKF
-623 GFSREEI
+623 GFSRKEM
-630 ACLDIKTILKLEN
+630 ACLDIKTILKLKN
-643 HSFAEIK
+643 NSFSQIR
-650 DIWTRKINQEKI
+650 DVWTRKINQEKI
-662 KKTLNDYVVLPPLI
+662 KKTFNDYVVLPSLI

-688 ISEPNYITN
+688 IAEPNYITN
-697 KKLTSEIIHLKHSD
+697 KKLTSEIIHLKYFD
-711 ETVTDLNNKIIL
+711 EIITDLNNKIIL
-723 IENADPGYDWVFT
+723 IENADPGYDWIFT
-736 KNPSGLITKYGG
+736 KNPSALITKYGG
-748 VASHMSIRCAEIGLP
+748 VASHMSIRCAEMGLP
-763 AAIGCGEILFEKL
+763 AAVGCGEILFEKL
-776 KSAHKILLDCNNKE
+776 KSAHKILLDCKNKE

>member
-1 MKKKPTKANFLFKT
+1 MKKSTRTNFLFKT

-35 YAFTVEEWKKSQ
+35 YAFTVEEWQRSRIG
-47 NTILEY
+47 ILKH

-76 SEAGSYESILNVNTS
+76 SKAGSYESILNVNTS

-98 AINSVIFSYEIKNN
+98 AINSVISSYEIKNN
-112 NNNNNQILI
+112 NDNDNQILI
-121 QNQTLNVTISGV
+121 QNQTLNVVISGV

-138 PDIGSPYFVINFE
+138 PDVGSPYFVINFE

-166 TIKIF
+166 TVKIF
-171 RKINPKLIPEKW
+171 RKINPKLISKKW
-183 TRLIISVKEI
+183 ACLIISVKEI
-193 EKMVDSDKLDIEF
+193 EKIVNSDKLDIEF
-206 GITKNNQVVL
+206 GITENNQVVL

-226 EKSKDISDHD
+226 EKSKNIPDHD
-236 ISKVVLNSKKHFK
+236 ISKIVLKSKKQFK
-249 KLNKPYHS
+249 KLNNFHHV

-279 PNQLDYSLYDFLIMK
+279 PNLLDYSLYDFLIMK
-294 NSWSAGRTVLGY
+294 NSWSVGRSALGY
-306 QNVGS
+306 QNVEP
-311 YRLMRNFGSK
+311 YRLMRKFGSK
-321 PYVDVRGSFNS
+321 PYVDTRGSFNS
-332 LIPDNINQKLK
+332 LIPHNINQKLK
-343 KKLVD
+343 KKLVN

-377 PERLN
+377 PDRLN
-382 ELKKHGFSKFEII
+382 ELKKHGFSKFEIA
-395 QIKRELLKLT
+395 QIKKELLKLT

-420 SLTKKMS
+420 SLTNKMS

-437 KHSMTTKNLVISAE
+437 KHSITAKNLVVSVE
-451 QLLDDCKKFGTIPF
+451 QLLNDCKKFGTIPF

-476 IMLKSLQKQS
+476 IMLKSLQKQG

-544 VQKKFFNN
+544 VQKKFFDN

-558 DKKNTSNI
+558 DKKNIRNI
-566 KTSNLDEIFIEHD
+566 KTDNLDEIFLEHN
-579 LKSNTLD
+579 LKSNTLN
-586 FLNFVEESLI
+586 FLNFVEESLV

-609 SYALEIIAEIGKKL
+609 SYALELIAEIGTKL
-623 GFSREEI
+623 GFSRKEM
-630 ACLDIKTILKLEN
+630 ACLDIKTILKLKN
-643 HSFAEIK
+643 HSFSQIR
-650 DIWTRKINQEKI
+650 DVWTRKINQEKI
-662 KKTLNDYVVLPPLI
+662 KKTFNDYVVLPSLI

-688 ISEPNYITN
+688 IAEPNYITN
-697 KKLTSEIIHLKHSD
+697 KKLTSEIIHLKYFD
-711 ETVTDLNNKIIL
+711 EIITDLNNKIIL
-723 IENADPGYDWVFT
+723 IENADPGYDWIFT
-736 KNPSGLITKYGG
+736 KNPSALITKYGG
-748 VASHMSIRCAEIGLP
+748 VASHMSIRCAEMGLP
-763 AAIGCGEILFEKL
+763 AAVGCGEILFEKL
-776 KSAHKILLDCNNKE
+776 KSAHKILLDCKNKE

>member
-1 MKKKPTKANFLFKT
+1 MKKSTRTNFLFKT
-15 KADTLKQLTE
+15 KADTLKQLTG

-35 YAFTVEEWKKSQ
+35 YAFTVEEWQRSRIG
-47 NTILEY
+47 ILKH

-76 SEAGSYESILNVNTS
+76 SKAGSYESILNVNTS

-98 AINSVIFSYEIKNN
+98 AINSVISSYKIKNN
-112 NNNNNQILI
+112 NNNDNQILI
-121 QNQTLNVTISGV
+121 QNQTLNVVISGV

-138 PDIGSPYFVINFE
+138 PDVGSPYFVINFE

-166 TIKIF
+166 TVKIF
-171 RKINPKLIPEKW
+171 RKINPKLISKKW
-183 TRLIISVKEI
+183 ACLIISVKEI
-193 EKMVDSDKLDIEF
+193 EKIVNSDKLDIEF

-226 EKSKDISDHD
+226 EKSKNIPDHD
-236 ISKVVLNSKKHFK
+236 ISKIVLKSKKQFK
-249 KLNKPYHS
+249 KLNNFHHV

-279 PNQLDYSLYDFLIMK
+279 PNVLDYSLYDFLIMK
-294 NSWSAGRTVLGY
+294 NSWSVGRSALGY
-306 QNVGS
+306 QNVEP
-311 YRLMRNFGSK
+311 YRLMRKFGSK
-321 PYVDVRGSFNS
+321 PYVDTRGSFNS
-332 LIPDNINQKLK
+332 LIPHNINQKLK
-343 KKLVD
+343 KKLVN
-348 FYLKKLI
+348 FYLKKLT

-377 PERLN
+377 PDRLN
-382 ELKKHGFSKFEII
+382 ELKKHGFSKFEIA
-395 QIKRELLKLT
+395 QIKKELLKLT

-420 SLTKKMS
+420 SLTNKMS

-437 KHSMTTKNLVISAE
+437 KHSITAKNLVVSVE
-451 QLLDDCKKFGTIPF
+451 QLLNDCKKFGTIPF

-476 IMLKSLQKQS
+476 IMLKSLQKQG

-512 AVINKKLSKKQFL
+512 AVINKKLTKKQFL

-544 VQKKFFNN
+544 VQKKFFDN

-558 DKKNTSNI
+558 DKKNIRNI
-566 KTSNLDEIFIEHD
+566 KTDNLDEIFLEHN
-579 LKSNTLD
+579 LKSNTLN
-586 FLNFVEESLI
+586 FLNFVEESLV

-609 SYALEIIAEIGKKL
+609 SYALELIAEIGTKL
-623 GFSREEI
+623 GFSRKEM
-630 ACLDIKTILKLEN
+630 ACLDIKTILKLKN
-643 HSFAEIK
+643 HSFSQIR
-650 DIWTRKINQEKI
+650 DVWTRKINQEKI
-662 KKTLNDYVVLPPLI
+662 KKTFNDYVVLPSLI

-688 ISEPNYITN
+688 IAEPNYITN
-697 KKLTSEIIHLKHSD
+697 KKLTSEIIHLKYFD
-711 ETVTDLNNKIIL
+711 EIITDLNNKIIL
-723 IENADPGYDWVFT
+723 IENADPGYDWIFT
-736 KNPSGLITKYGG
+736 KNPSALITKYGG

-763 AAIGCGEILFEKL
+763 AAVGCGEILFEKL
-776 KSAHKILLDCNNKE
+776 KSAHKILLDCKNKE

>member
-1 MKKKPTKANFLFKT
+1 MKKSTRTNFLFKT
-15 KADTLKQLTE
+15 KADTLKQLTG

-35 YAFTVEEWKKSQ
+35 YAFTVEEWQRSRIG
-47 NTILEY
+47 ILKH

-76 SEAGSYESILNVNTS
+76 SKAGSYESILNVNTS

-98 AINSVIFSYEIKNN
+98 AINSVISSYEIKNN
-112 NNNNNQILI
+112 NNNNKILI
-121 QNQTLNVTISGV
+121 QNQTLNVVISGV

-151 EGNLTTGVTKGSINN
+151 EGNITTGVTKGNINN
-166 TIKIF
+166 TVKIF
-171 RKINPKLIPEKW
+171 RRINPKIIPEKW

-193 EKMVDSDKLDIEF
+193 EKIVDSDKLDIEF
-206 GITKNNQVVL
+206 GITKNDQVVL

-221 LTSIK
+221 LTSIR
-226 EKSKDISDHD
+226 EKSKNIPDHD
-236 ISKVVLNSKKHFK
+236 ISKIVLNSKKQFK
-249 KLNKPYHS
+249 KLNKPHHI

-294 NSWSAGRTVLGY
+294 NSWSVGRTILGY
-306 QNVGS
+306 QDVKS
-311 YRLMRNFGSK
+311 YRLMRNFGNK
-321 PYVDVRGSFNS
+321 PYVDTRGSFNS

-355 NNPHLHDKV
+355 NSPHLHDKV

-377 PERLN
+377 PDRLN
-382 ELKKHGFSKFEII
+382 ELKKYGFSKFELI

-420 SLTKKMS
+420 SLTNKMS

-437 KHSMTTKNLVISAE
+437 QHSSTTKNLVVSVE
-451 QLLDDCKKFGTIPF
+451 QLLNDCKKFGAIPF

-476 IMLKSLQKQS
+476 IMLKSLQKQG

-544 VQKKFFNN
+544 IQKKFFGN

-558 DKKNTSNI
+558 DKKNTRNI
-566 KTSNLDEIFIEHD
+566 KTANLDQIFLEHN
-579 LKSNTLD
+579 LKSNTWD
-586 FLNFVEESLI
+586 FLNFVEESLV

-609 SYALEIIAEIGKKL
+609 SYALELIAEIGTKL
-623 GFSREEI
+623 GFSRKEM
-630 ACLDIKTILKLEN
+630 ACLDIKTILKLKN
-643 HSFAEIK
+643 HSIAQIR

-676 FSEND
+676 FSEYD

-688 ISEPNYITN
+688 IAEPNYVTS
-697 KKLTSEIIHLKHSD
+697 KKLTSEIIHLKHFD
-711 ETVTDLNNKIIL
+711 ETVTNLNNKIIL

-736 KNPSGLITKYGG
+736 KNLSALITKYGG

-776 KSAHKILLDCNNKE
+776 KSAHKISLDCKNKE

>member
-1 MKKKPTKANFLFKT
+1 MKKVSIKSNFLFKT
-15 KADTLKQLTE
+15 KADTLKQLVK
-25 LVKQSKIEKI
+25 LVERSKIEKI
-35 YAFTVEEWKKSQ
+35 YVFTVEEWQSSQ
-47 NTILEY
+47 ITILKY
-53 ISSNFNKKII
+53 ISNNFNKKII
-63 VRSSAVGEDSTIS
+63 VRSSAVGEDSATS
-76 SEAGSYESILNVNTS
+76 SQAGSYESILNVNAS
-91 SKKEITN
+91 SKREISN
-98 AINSVIFSYEIKNN
+98 AINSVISSYKIKNN
-112 NNNNNQILI
+112 RNNQNQILI
-121 QNQTLNVTISGV
+121 QSQTLNIVISGV
-133 IFTRT
+133 VFTRT
-138 PDIGSPYFVINFE
+138 PDVGSPYFVINFE
-151 EGNLTTGVTKGSINN
+151 EGKLTTGVTKGSIGN
-166 TIKIF
+166 TTKIF
-171 RKINPKLIPEKW
+171 RKINHKLIPQKW
-183 TRLIISVKEI
+183 ANLIVSIKEI
-193 EKMVDSDKLDIEF
+193 EKIVNSDKLDIEF
-206 GITKNNQVVL
+206 GITKNNQVVI

-226 EKSKDISDHD
+226 RESKDIPDND
-236 ISKVVLNSKKHFK
+236 ISKIILKSKKQFK
-249 KLNKPYHS
+249 KLNNPLQLY
-257 LGNKTVFSDMAD
+257 GNKTIFSDMAD

-279 PNQLDYSLYDFLIMK
+279 PNILDYSLYDFLIMK
-294 NSWSAGRTVLGY
+294 NSWSIGRAKLGY
-306 QNVGS
+306 QNVKP
-311 YRLMRNFGSK
+311 YRLMRKFGSK
-321 PYVDVRGSFNS
+321 PYVDTRGSFNS
-332 LIPDNINQKLK
+332 LIPDGINQKLK
-343 KKLVD
+343 KKLIN
-348 FYLKKLI
+348 FYLKKLT

-364 EFEILFTCYDFTL
+364 EFDILFTCYDFTL
-377 PERLN
+377 PSRLS
-382 ELKKHGFSKFEII
+382 ELKISGFSKFEISEI
-395 QIKRELLKLT
+395 EKALLKLT
-405 IEIIEKFPKISSNCL
+405 IEIIEKFPKITSNCL
-420 SLTKKMS
+420 SLTNKMS

-437 KHSMTTKNLVISAE
+437 QHSSTTKNLVASVE
-451 QLLDDCKKFGTIPF
+451 QLLNDCKKFGAIPF

-476 IMLKSLQKQS
+476 IMLKSLQKQG

-544 VQKKFFNN
+544 IQKKIFDN

-558 DKKNTSNI
+558 GKKNTRNI
-566 KTSNLDEIFIEHD
+566 KIVNLDQIFLKHN
-579 LKSNTLD
+579 LKSNTWD
-586 FLNFVEESLI
+586 FLNFVEESLV

-609 SYALEIIAEIGKKL
+609 SYALELIAEIGTKL
-623 GFSREEI
+623 NFSREEM
-630 ACLDIKTILKLEN
+630 ACLDIKTILKLRN
-643 HSFAEIK
+643 HSIAQIR

-676 FSEND
+676 FSEYD

-688 ISEPNYITN
+688 IAEPNYVTS
-697 KKLTSEIIHLKHSD
+697 KKLTSEIIHLKHFD

-736 KNPSGLITKYGG
+736 KNLSALITKYGG

-776 KSAHKILLDCNNKE
+776 KSAHKILLDCKNKE
-790 ILILEYTKYDNEVE
+790 ILILEYTKYDNEIE

>member
-1 MKKKPTKANFLFKT
+1 MKKPTRTNFLFKT

-35 YAFTVEEWKKSQ
+35 YAFTVEEWQRSRIS
-47 NTILEY
+47 ILKH

-76 SEAGSYESILNVNTS
+76 SKAGSYESILNVNTS

-98 AINSVIFSYEIKNN
+98 AINSVISSYEIKNN
-112 NNNNNQILI
+112 NNNDNQILI
-121 QNQTLNVTISGV
+121 QNQTLNVVISGV

-138 PDIGSPYFVINFE
+138 PDVGSPYFVINFE

-166 TIKIF
+166 TVKIF
-171 RKINPKLIPEKW
+171 RKINPKLISTKW
-183 TRLIISVKEI
+183 ACLIISVKEI
-193 EKMVDSDKLDIEF
+193 EKIVNSDKLDIEF

-226 EKSKDISDHD
+226 EKSKNIPDHD
-236 ISKVVLNSKKHFK
+236 ISKIVLKSKKHFK
-249 KLNKPYHS
+249 KLNNFHHV

-279 PNQLDYSLYDFLIMK
+279 PNLLDYSLYDFLIMK
-294 NSWSAGRTVLGY
+294 NSWSVGRSALGY
-306 QNVGS
+306 QNVEP
-311 YRLMRNFGSK
+311 YRLMRKFGSK
-321 PYVDVRGSFNS
+321 PYVDTRGSFNS
-332 LIPDNINQKLK
+332 LIPHNINQRIK
-343 KKLVD
+343 KKLVN

-377 PERLN
+377 PDRLN
-382 ELKKHGFSKFEII
+382 ELKKHGFSKFEIT
-395 QIKRELLKLT
+395 QIKKELLKLT

-420 SLTKKMS
+420 SLTNKMS

-437 KHSMTTKNLVISAE
+437 KHSITAKNLVVSVE
-451 QLLDDCKKFGTIPF
+451 QLLNDCKKFGTIPF
-465 STMARIAFIGS
+465 STMARTAFIGS
-476 IMLKSLQKQS
+476 IMLKSLQKQG

-512 AVINKKLSKKQFL
+512 AVINKKLTKKQFL

-544 VQKKFFNN
+544 VQKKFFDN

-558 DKKNTSNI
+558 DKKNIRNI
-566 KTSNLDEIFIEHD
+566 KTDNLDEIFLEHN
-579 LKSNTLD
+579 LKSNTLN
-586 FLNFVEESLI
+586 FLNFVEESLV

-609 SYALEIIAEIGKKL
+609 SYALELIAEIGTKL
-623 GFSREEI
+623 GFSRKEM
-630 ACLDIKTILKLEN
+630 ACLDIKTILKLKN
-643 HSFAEIK
+643 HSFSQIR
-650 DIWTRKINQEKI
+650 DVWTRKINQEKI
-662 KKTLNDYVVLPPLI
+662 KKTFNDYVVLPSLI

-681 FEIIQYN
+681 FEIVQYN
-688 ISEPNYITN
+688 IAEPNYITN
-697 KKLTSEIIHLKHSD
+697 KKLTSEIIHLKYFD
-711 ETVTDLNNKIIL
+711 EIITDLNNKIIL
-723 IENADPGYDWVFT
+723 IENADPGYDWIFT
-736 KNPSGLITKYGG
+736 KNPSALITKYGG
-748 VASHMSIRCAEIGLP
+748 VASHMSIRCAEMGLP
-763 AAIGCGEILFEKL
+763 AAVGCGEILFEKL
-776 KSAHKILLDCNNKE
+776 KSAHKILLDCKNKE

>member
-1 MKKKPTKANFLFKT
+1 MKKSTRTNFLFKT

-35 YAFTVEEWKKSQ
+35 YAFTVEEWQRSRIG
-47 NTILEY
+47 ILKH

-76 SEAGSYESILNVNTS
+76 SKAGSYESILNVNTS

-98 AINSVIFSYEIKNN
+98 AINSVISSYKIKNN
-112 NNNNNQILI
+112 NNNDNQILI
-121 QNQTLNVTISGV
+121 QNQTLNVVISGV

-138 PDIGSPYFVINFE
+138 PDVGSPYFVINFE

-166 TIKIF
+166 TVKIF
-171 RKINPKLIPEKW
+171 RKINPKLISKKW
-183 TRLIISVKEI
+183 ACLIISVKEI
-193 EKMVDSDKLDIEF
+193 EKIVNSDKLDIEF

-226 EKSKDISDHD
+226 EKSKNIPDHD
-236 ISKVVLNSKKHFK
+236 ISKIVLKSKKHFK
-249 KLNKPYHS
+249 KLNNFHHV

-279 PNQLDYSLYDFLIMK
+279 PNLLDYSLYDFLIMK
-294 NSWSAGRTVLGY
+294 NSWSVGRSALGY
-306 QNVGS
+306 QNVEP
-311 YRLMRNFGSK
+311 YRLMRKFGSK
-321 PYVDVRGSFNS
+321 PYVDTRGSFNS
-332 LIPDNINQKLK
+332 LIPHNINKKLK
-343 KKLVD
+343 KKLVN

-377 PERLN
+377 PDRLN
-382 ELKKHGFSKFEII
+382 ELKKHGFSKFEIT
-395 QIKRELLKLT
+395 QIKKELLKLT

-420 SLTKKMS
+420 SLTNKMS

-437 KHSMTTKNLVISAE
+437 KHSITAKNLVVSVE
-451 QLLDDCKKFGTIPF
+451 QLLNDCKKFGTIPF

-476 IMLKSLQKQS
+476 IMLKSLQKQG

-512 AVINKKLSKKQFL
+512 AVINKKLTKKQFL

-544 VQKKFFNN
+544 VQKKFFDN

-558 DKKNTSNI
+558 DKKNIRNI
-566 KTSNLDEIFIEHD
+566 KTDNLDEIFLEHN
-579 LKSNTLD
+579 LKSNTLN
-586 FLNFVEESLI
+586 FLNFVEESLV

-609 SYALEIIAEIGKKL
+609 SYALELIAEIGTKL
-623 GFSREEI
+623 GFSRKEM
-630 ACLDIKTILKLEN
+630 ACLDIKTILKLKN
-643 HSFAEIK
+643 HSFSQIR
-650 DIWTRKINQEKI
+650 DVWTRKINQEKI
-662 KKTLNDYVVLPPLI
+662 KKTFNDYVVLPSLI

-681 FEIIQYN
+681 FEIVQYN
-688 ISEPNYITN
+688 IAEPNYITN
-697 KKLTSEIIHLKHSD
+697 KKLTSEIIHLKYFD
-711 ETVTDLNNKIIL
+711 EIITDLNNKIIL
-723 IENADPGYDWVFT
+723 IENADPGYDWIFT
-736 KNPSGLITKYGG
+736 KNPSALITKYGG

-763 AAIGCGEILFEKL
+763 AAVGCGEILFEKL
-776 KSAHKILLDCNNKE
+776 KSAHKILLDCENKE

>member
-1 MKKKPTKANFLFKT
+1 MKKPARTNFLFKT

-35 YAFTVEEWKKSQ
+35 YAFTVKEWQRSRIS
-47 NTILEY
+47 ILKH

-76 SEAGSYESILNVNTS
+76 SKAGSYESILNVNTS

-98 AINSVIFSYEIKNN
+98 AINSVISSYEIKNN
-112 NNNNNQILI
+112 NDNDNQILI
-121 QNQTLNVTISGV
+121 QNQTLNVVISGV

-138 PDIGSPYFVINFE
+138 PDVGSPYFVINFE

-166 TIKIF
+166 TVKIF
-171 RKINPKLIPEKW
+171 RKINPKLISKKW
-183 TRLIISVKEI
+183 TCLIISVKEI
-193 EKMVDSDKLDIEF
+193 EKIVNSDKLDIEF

-226 EKSKDISDHD
+226 EKSKNIPDHD
-236 ISKVVLNSKKHFK
+236 ISKIVLKSKKQFK
-249 KLNKPYHS
+249 KLNNFHHV

-279 PNQLDYSLYDFLIMK
+279 PNLLDYSLYDFLIMK
-294 NSWSAGRTVLGY
+294 NSWSVGRSALGY
-306 QNVGS
+306 QNVEP
-311 YRLMRNFGSK
+311 YRLMRKFGSK
-321 PYVDVRGSFNS
+321 PYVDTRGSFNS
-332 LIPDNINQKLK
+332 LIPHNINQKLK
-343 KKLVD
+343 KKLVN

-377 PERLN
+377 PDRLN

-395 QIKRELLKLT
+395 QIKKELLKLT

-420 SLTKKMS
+420 SLTNKMS

-437 KHSMTTKNLVISAE
+437 KHSITAKNLVVSVE
-451 QLLDDCKKFGTIPF
+451 QLLNDCKKFGTIPF

-476 IMLKSLQKQS
+476 IMLKSLQKQG

-544 VQKKFFNN
+544 VQKKIFDN

-558 DKKNTSNI
+558 DKKNIRNI
-566 KTSNLDEIFIEHD
+566 KTDNLDEIFLEHN
-579 LKSNTLD
+579 LKSNTLN
-586 FLNFVEESLI
+586 FLNFVEESLV

-609 SYALEIIAEIGKKL
+609 SYALELIAEIGTKF
-623 GFSREEI
+623 GFSRKEM
-630 ACLDIKTILKLEN
+630 ACLDIKTILKLKN
-643 HSFAEIK
+643 NSFSQIR
-650 DIWTRKINQEKI
+650 DVWTRKINQEKI
-662 KKTLNDYVVLPPLI
+662 KKTFNDYVVLPSLI

-688 ISEPNYITN
+688 IAEPNYITN
-697 KKLTSEIIHLKHSD
+697 KKLTSEIIHLKYFD
-711 ETVTDLNNKIIL
+711 EIITDLNNKIIL
-723 IENADPGYDWVFT
+723 IENADPGYDWIFT
-736 KNPSGLITKYGG
+736 KNPSALITKYGG
-748 VASHMSIRCAEIGLP
+748 VASHMSIRCAEMGLP
-763 AAIGCGEILFEKL
+763 AAVGCGEILFEKL
-776 KSAHKILLDCNNKE
+776 KSAHKILLDCKNKE

>member
-1 MKKKPTKANFLFKT
+1 MKKPTRTNFLFKT

-35 YAFTVEEWKKSQ
+35 YAFTVKEWQRSRI
-47 NTILEY
+47 TILKH

-63 VRSSAVGEDSTIS
+63 VRSSAVAEDSTIS
-76 SEAGSYESILNVNTS
+76 SKAGSYESILNVNTS

-98 AINSVIFSYEIKNN
+98 AINSVISSYEIKNN
-112 NNNNNQILI
+112 NNNDNQILI
-121 QNQTLNVTISGV
+121 QNQTLNVVISGV

-138 PDIGSPYFVINFE
+138 PDVGSPYFVINFE

-166 TIKIF
+166 TVKIF
-171 RKINPKLIPEKW
+171 RKINPKLISKKW
-183 TRLIISVKEI
+183 ACLIISVKEI
-193 EKMVDSDKLDIEF
+193 EKIVNSDKLDIEF

-226 EKSKDISDHD
+226 EKSKNIPDHD
-236 ISKVVLNSKKHFK
+236 ISKIVLKSKKHFK
-249 KLNKPYHS
+249 KLNNFHHV

-279 PNQLDYSLYDFLIMK
+279 PNLLDYSLYDFLIMK
-294 NSWSAGRTVLGY
+294 NSWSVGRSALGY
-306 QNVGS
+306 QNVEP
-311 YRLMRNFGSK
+311 YRLMRKFGSK
-321 PYVDVRGSFNS
+321 PYVDTRGSFNS
-332 LIPDNINQKLK
+332 LIPHNINQKLK
-343 KKLVD
+343 KKLVN

-377 PERLN
+377 PDRLN
-382 ELKKHGFSKFEII
+382 ELKKHGFSKFEIT
-395 QIKRELLKLT
+395 QIKKELLKLT

-420 SLTKKMS
+420 SLTNKMS

-437 KHSMTTKNLVISAE
+437 KHSITAKNLVVSVE
-451 QLLDDCKKFGTIPF
+451 QLLNDCKKFGTIPF
-465 STMARIAFIGS
+465 STMARMAFIGS
-476 IMLKSLQKQS
+476 IMLKSLQKQG

-512 AVINKKLSKKQFL
+512 AVINKKLTKKQFL

-544 VQKKFFNN
+544 VQKKFFDN

-558 DKKNTSNI
+558 NKKNIRNI
-566 KTSNLDEIFIEHD
+566 KTDNLDEIFLEHN
-579 LKSNTLD
+579 LKSNTLN
-586 FLNFVEESLI
+586 FLNFVEESLV

-609 SYALEIIAEIGKKL
+609 SYALELIAEIGTKL
-623 GFSREEI
+623 GFSRKEM
-630 ACLDIKTILKLEN
+630 ACLDIKTILKLKN
-643 HSFAEIK
+643 HSFSQIR
-650 DIWTRKINQEKI
+650 DVWTRKINQEKI
-662 KKTLNDYVVLPPLI
+662 KKTFNDYVVLPSLI

-688 ISEPNYITN
+688 IAEPNYITN
-697 KKLTSEIIHLKHSD
+697 KKLTSEIIHLKYFD
-711 ETVTDLNNKIIL
+711 EIITDLNNKIIL
-723 IENADPGYDWVFT
+723 IENADPGYDWIFT
-736 KNPSGLITKYGG
+736 KNPSALITKYGG
-748 VASHMSIRCAEIGLP
+748 VASHMSIRCAEMGLP
-763 AAIGCGEILFEKL
+763 AAVGCGEILFEKL
-776 KSAHKILLDCNNKE
+776 KSAHKILLDCKNKE

>member
-1 MKKKPTKANFLFKT
+1 MKKPTRTKFLFKT

-25 LVKQSKIEKI
+25 LAKQSKIEKI
-35 YAFTVEEWKKSQ
+35 YAFTVKEWQRSRT
-47 NTILEY
+47 TILKH

-76 SEAGSYESILNVNTS
+76 SMAGSYESILNVSTL

-98 AINSVIFSYEIKNN
+98 AINSVISSYEIKNN
-112 NNNNNQILI
+112 NDNDNQILI
-121 QNQTLNVTISGV
+121 QNQTLNVVISGV

-138 PDIGSPYFVINFE
+138 PDVGSPYFVINFE

-166 TIKIF
+166 TVKIF
-171 RKINPKLIPEKW
+171 RKINPKLISKKW
-183 TRLIISVKEI
+183 ACLIISVKEI
-193 EKMVDSDKLDIEF
+193 EKIVNSDKLDIEF

-226 EKSKDISDHD
+226 EKSKNIPDHD
-236 ISKVVLNSKKHFK
+236 ISKIVLKSKKQFK
-249 KLNKPYHS
+249 KLNNLHHV

-279 PNQLDYSLYDFLIMK
+279 PNVLDYSLYDFLIMK
-294 NSWSAGRTVLGY
+294 NSWSVGRSALGY
-306 QNVGS
+306 QNVEP
-311 YRLMRNFGSK
+311 YRLMRKFGSK
-321 PYVDVRGSFNS
+321 PYVDTRGSFNS
-332 LIPDNINQKLK
+332 LIPHNINQKLK
-343 KKLVD
+343 KKLVN

-355 NNPHLHDKV
+355 DNPHLHDKV

-377 PERLN
+377 PDRLN

-395 QIKRELLKLT
+395 QIKKELLKLT
-405 IEIIEKFPKISSNCL
+405 IEIIEKFPKVSSNCL
-420 SLTKKMS
+420 SLTNKMS

-437 KHSMTTKNLVISAE
+437 KHSITVKNLVVSVE

-476 IMLKSLQKQS
+476 IMLKSLQKQG

-544 VQKKFFNN
+544 VQKKFFDN

-558 DKKNTSNI
+558 DKKNIRNI
-566 KTSNLDEIFIEHD
+566 KTDNLDEIFLEHN

-586 FLNFVEESLI
+586 FLNFVEESLV

-609 SYALEIIAEIGKKL
+609 SYALELIAEIGTKL
-623 GFSREEI
+623 GFSRKEM
-630 ACLDIKTILKLEN
+630 ACLDIKTILKLKN
-643 HSFAEIK
+643 HSFSQIRE
-650 DIWTRKINQEKI
+650 IWTRKINQEKI
-662 KKTLNDYVVLPPLI
+662 KKTFNDYVVLPPLI

-688 ISEPNYITN
+688 IAEPNYITN
-697 KKLTSEIIHLKHSD
+697 KKLTSEIIHLKYFD
-711 ETVTDLNNKIIL
+711 EIITDLNNKIIL
-723 IENADPGYDWVFT
+723 IENADPGYDWIFT
-736 KNPSGLITKYGG
+736 KNPSALITKYGG
-748 VASHMSIRCAEIGLP
+748 VASHMSIRCAEMGLP
-763 AAIGCGEILFEKL
+763 AAVGCGEILFEKL
-776 KSAHKILLDCNNKE
+776 KSAHKILLDCKNKE